1 MSERTRFLIVNWFIA
16 IAGILILGAAMWG
29 GE

>member
-1 MSERTRFLIVNWFIA
+1 MTERTRFLIINWSIA
-16 IAGILILGAAMWG
+16 IAGIFIFGAAMWG

>member
-1 MSERTRFLIVNWFIA
+1 MTERTRFLIVNWSIA
-16 IAGILILGAAMWG
+16 IASILTLGAAMWG